1 MDINK
6 NKKICIVG
14 VGKHSYINLIPL
26 LKKMNFKIV
35 GLVSRSPK
43 LYNRHFKR
51 YISLNLAIK
60 QLPKDTIYL
69 ISTPPRTHYPILK
82 KLLINNKNVL
92 VEKPLVVNLY
102 EVFQL
107 HKLNLKSKNFFYEMF
122 MYKYTSCYKK

>member
-6 NKKICIVG
+6 NKNMYSRCWQAFLYKF
-14 VGKHSYINLIPL
+14 NTTF
-26 LKKMNFKIV
+26 KKMNFKIV
-35 GLVSRSPK
+35 GLVSRSTK

-82 KLLINNKNVL
+82 N
-92 VEKPLVVNLY
+92 
-102 EVFQL
+102 
-107 HKLNLKSKNFFYEMF
+107 
-122 MYKYTSCYKK
+122 C